1 MDEIKPGCIY
11 RWNKPS
17 GALMFVYVNTNED
30 GKCDVSPVDLVL
42 DVNQHENVSAAE
54 LESLQLQPIPLDLFS
69 DC

>member
-11 RWNKPS
+11 CWSKANGERV
-17 GALMFVYVNTNED
+17 FVYVNTNED

-42 DVNQHENVSAAE
+42 DVNQHESVSAAE
-54 LESLQLQPIPLDLFS
+54 LESLQMRPIPLDLFS